1 MSLAYDVTKGP
12 IFKRL
17 LAIAIPVLL
26 TSISQMAYN
35 LTDMF
40 WIGQVDTIGL
50 IEKEAIAGI
59 GTAGYITWFAFGLI
73 LIGRIGT
80 SVKVSHAVGEQDFS
94 RVAKYATNG
103 LFVLF
108 SFGLIFGFGVLLLQH
123 QIVGLFQI
131 DNQNVIHHALEYLRI
146 VGGLLVI
153 QFTISGFSSI
163 NEGLGKTKVNFYVLI
178 VGLVLN
184 MILDPLFIL
193 EFQMG
198 VSGAAIAT
206 IIAQSVTLIIFI
218 VLYFVRRNHNFHF
231 HLPSIQRKTI
241 AELIRIGFPAGIQSM
256 FFTSI
261 SIVLARMVFAYGESV
276 LTAQRIGAQIEQFT
290 WMIGG
295 GFQTALTVFVGQ
307 NYGAK
312 QFNRI
317 KRGTAVLAS
326 VLLPYA
332 LVITAL
338 LFFFSRELVHIFVD
352 DLEVIEYGSLYL
364 RIISIAQLFMML
376 EGIGAGLFNGVGL
389 TKIPSISGIIGNLM
403 RIPLAFL
410 LIEAF
415 AYEGIWWALN
425 ISDIFKGLTLLIG
438 AFVLFPRIERWY
450 SIDQAKKQKRLLNLS
465 N

>member
-1 MSLAYDVTKGP
+1 MNFAYDLTKGP

-40 WIGQVDTIGL
+40 WIGQVDLIGL
-50 IEKEAIAGI
+50 VEKEAIAGI

-80 SVKVSHAVGEQDFS
+80 SVKVSHAVGESDQKGI
-94 RVAKYATNG
+94 AKYATNG
-103 LFVLF
+103 LFLLIIMGLLF
-108 SFGLIFGFGVLLLQH
+108 GIVVLLLQRN
-123 QIVGLFQI
+123 IINLFQI
-131 DNQNVIHHALEYLRI
+131 ENPRVVEHALEYLRV

-163 NEGLGKTKVNFYVLI
+163 NEGLGKTKRNFLI
-178 VGLVLN
+178 LVIGLILN
-184 MILDPLFIL
+184 MILDPIFIIS
-193 EFQMG
+193 FQLG
-198 VSGAAIAT
+198 VTGAAWAT
-206 IIAQSVTLIIFI
+206 ILSQMITLFVFII
-218 VLYFVRRNHNFHF
+218 LYLSH
-231 HLPSIQRKTI
+231 RKTGLVFKKAYLSKSSLKEI
-241 AELIRIGFPAGIQSM
+241 AKIGIPAGIQSM

-261 SIVLARMVFAYGESV
+261 SILIARMIFVYGESV
-276 LTAQRIGAQIEQFT
+276 MTAQRIGSQIEQFT

-312 QFNRI
+312 AFDRI
-317 KRGTAVLAS
+317 QKGTFTLAA

-332 LVITAL
+332 VVISAMLYFGAEFLTK
-338 LFFFSRELVHIFVD
+338 IFVD
-352 DLEVIEYGSLYL
+352 DPEVVYFGGRYL
-364 RIISIAQLFMML
+364 QIIAVAQIFMML

-389 TKIPSISGIIGNLM
+389 TKVPSVVGIIGNLM
-403 RIPLAFL
+403 RIPIAIVLGSM
-410 LIEAF
+410 I

-425 ISDIFKGLTLLIG
+425 ISDIFKGAVLVIIG
-438 AFVLFPRIERWY
+438 LFLFPRLEKWY
-450 SIDQAKKQKRLLNLS
+450 HYSKKKQTKQDAIPI
-465 N
+465 